1 MRTRS
6 SALFACACLLLASG
20 AAAQERV
27 DQTGQ
32 ASYYADKFHGRKTAN
47 GERLDQGALTAAH
60 PNLPMGSR
68 LEVTNLHNG
77 KRVVVR
83 VNDRGPFTGGRILDL
98 TREAAERLDMLRR
111 GVARVSVRVLGEEP
125 AAAEV
130 AAEEN
135 ASEPRLDPAETAP
148 D

>member
-6 SALFACACLLLASG
+6 SALFACACLLFASG
-20 AAAQERV
+20 AAAQQET
-27 DQTGQ
+27 DQTGK

-47 GERLDQGALTAAH
+47 GERLDQGELTAAH
-60 PNLPMGSR
+60 PSLPMGSR

-77 KRVVVR
+77 KTVVVR

-98 TREAAERLDMLRR
+98 TREAAERLDMVRR
-111 GVARVSVRVLGEEP
+111 GVARVSVRVLGADQPATE
-125 AAAEV
+125 AAAE
-130 AAEEN
+130 ES
-135 ASEPRLDPAETAP
+135 ASEPQPAAETAP